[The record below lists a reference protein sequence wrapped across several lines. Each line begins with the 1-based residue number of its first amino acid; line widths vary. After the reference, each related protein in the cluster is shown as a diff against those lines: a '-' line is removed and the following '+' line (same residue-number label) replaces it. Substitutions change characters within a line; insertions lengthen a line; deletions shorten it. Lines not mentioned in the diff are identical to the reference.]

1 MPSAWEFINSAGPL
15 ALLGWAIINERRFV
29 RLETMVD
36 HIAKQLKAG

>member
-29 RLETMVD
+29 RLETLVEQ
-36 HIAKQLKAG
+36 ITRELKGP